1 MNLSHLNFFRNL
13 NVENKQFAVI
23 GLGRFGSAVCSTLHS
38 LNHEVLAVDQDE
50 SKVNKILT
58 DRIAAHAV
66 RVDTTEPSALK
77 EAGIFEFDT
86 VIVAIGN
93 YLAQSITT
101 TLNLKE
107 GGVKNVVAKASSEIH
122 MKLLKKVGADHVVFP
137 EWEMGCSLA
146 RSLTKPHILE
156 RFDLDPKHSI
166 VELLVPEKFVG
177 KTLLELDLRKRY
189 GLTVLAVSQNN
200 KFQINPDPQQRLSL
214 GSMFV
219 VIGSNQDI
227 NRLPI

>member
-1 MNLSHLNFFRNL
+1 
-13 NVENKQFAVI
+13 VI
-23 GLGRFGSAVCSTLHS
+23 GLGRFGSAVCSTFHG

-50 SKVNKILT
+50 AKVNKALT
-58 DRIAAHAV
+58 DRIASHAI

-77 EAGIFEFDT
+77 EAGILEFDT

-122 MKLLKKVGADHVVFP
+122 MKLLEKVGADHVVFP

-146 RSLTKPHILE
+146 RSLTKPNILD
-156 RFDLDPKHSI
+156 RFDLDTEHSI
-166 VELLVPEKFVG
+166 VESIVPEKFVG
-177 KTLLELDLRKRY
+177 KTLAELDLRKRY
-189 GLTVLAVSQNN
+189 GLTVLAVSQDN
-200 KFQINPDPQQRLSL
+200 KFLVNPPPQQSLSS

-219 VIGSNQDI
+219 VIGSNKDI

>member
-1 MNLSHLNFFRNL
+1 MNLSNFSFFRNL
-13 NVENKQFAVI
+13 SVENKQFAVI

-66 RVDTTEPSALK
+66 RVDTTEPSALR

-107 GGVKNVVAKASSEIH
+107 GGVKHVVAKASSEIH

-156 RFDLDPKHSI
+156 RFDLDPQHSI
-166 VELLVPEKFVG
+166 VELIVPDKFVN
-177 KTLLELDLRKRY
+177 KTLAELDLRKRY
-189 GLTVLAVSQNN
+189 GLTVLAVSQND
-200 KFQINPDPQQRLSL
+200 KFLVNPDPQQRLFPD
-214 GSMFV
+214 SMFV
-219 VIGSNQDI
+219 VIGSNKDI